1 MSRRYGWLMPLVAAL
16 VSAQACSSCRRSLS
30 VPDPVYRE
38 AVSAFYTGL
47 AALQTSQEV
56 LARQKFERVTAIVPD
71 EPAAWAN
78 LGLLMVRQQEVDGAL
93 QKLGKAA
100 DLAPTSG
107 AIQRMLGLAESRRGN
122 LPEAIK
128 HWSRAIELDPGDI
141 KSAFA
146 LAQET
151 ARQGGAQNEAA
162 AMTELQRL
170 LERSDNLAA
179 RLELARLA
187 AKRGDAAVFRQV
199 IAPLASV
206 SAGWPAEAQAQL
218 ASLQAAAGGDPRAA
232 ATRVVF
238 LKNLLLPVLS
248 YRRALAA
255 VTTPNDA
262 VGEPLAGFLALPNP
276 SAQPAAADQALAFAV
291 QPLSGQSPTAASW
304 VGPWSAGGDGAP
316 VAAVAGS
323 DGLSIDG
330 HRVEIKTDGKSA
342 APLLRDATPAGVVAA
357 DLNYDFKTDLVFAT
371 PHGIVVLR
379 QNDDGTFVD
388 ATKEAQLPAALTS
401 GAAYGVWAVDV
412 DLDGDLD
419 VVVAPS
425 SGAPVV
431 LRNNSDGT
439 FAPQTPFSGV
449 TGLRG
454 FAWADFDG
462 DGVPDAALLDHTGAV
477 HVLLNLRGSTFHDQT
492 LPSVVDHAIAVTA
505 ADVSGGSTL
514 DLVVLTAS
522 GSLLRVGRGAAGAQW
537 ESTTLAKLD
546 RLPGDATPGSIRL
559 MPADLDNNA
568 ATDLIVAGAAT
579 TRVLLGGPVGTLTLL
594 PATLP
599 LGVDGV
605 ADLDGDGRLD
615 LLGLDVSRQPARAV
629 SHGSKAYHWQVL
641 RPRAANT
648 HGDQRINSFGI
659 GGEVEVRTV
668 LQVQK
673 QTITSPV
680 VHVGLGEVTR
690 ADVIRIVWPNG
701 MLQSEFDKPADATVA
716 ASQRLKGS
724 CPWLFA
730 WDGREMA
737 FVTDLI
743 WRSPLGLRINA
754 QATADVLMTD
764 DRVKVPGSRLVP
776 RDGAYDLRI
785 TAELWETHFFD
796 LVSLQVVDHPAGTE
810 VFVDERFAVPP
821 PSLDPIVTGPV
832 RPFRAAHDDRG
843 VDVSAIVN
851 DRDDEHLDTAGRGAY
866 QGITRDHYVELEM
879 PDEAPREGPLWL
891 VAQGWIHPTDSSVN
905 VAIGQGSHVPPHGL
919 SLSVLDTT
927 GQFRVVQPNLG
938 FPAGKDKTV
947 LVDLSKVFV
956 PGAPRRIRLST
967 NLEIYWDRIGWAV
980 GQSGISIEPRTLPLL
995 SAMLRDRGFSVIGQR
1010 SPSSPER
1017 PRYAISGTAARWL
1030 DLEGFYT
1037 RFGDVRELLTRVDDR
1052 YVIMNAGD
1060 ELALQ
1065 FPAAAPP
1072 APGFVRDFIVVSD
1085 GWVKDGDYNTTF
1097 SRTVLPLPTH
1107 ATGRYATPPGR
1118 LQDDP
1123 VYRAHEQD
1131 FATYHTRYVTA
1142 ASAREALQAPSGAPR

>member
-1 MSRRYGWLMPLVAAL
+1 MAVAMAL
-16 VSAQACSSCRRSLS
+16 VGAQACSSCRRSLS
-30 VPDPVYRE
+30 VPEPVYRE

-56 LARQKFERVTAIVPD
+56 LARQKFERVTTIVPD

-78 LGLLMVRQQEVDGAL
+78 LGLLMVRQQEIDGAL
-93 QKLGKAA
+93 QKLRKAA
-100 DLAPTSG
+100 ELAPASG

-122 LPEAIK
+122 LPEAIT

-151 ARQGGAQNEAA
+151 ARQGGAENEAA

-187 AKRGDAAVFRQV
+187 AKRGDAQVFKQA
-199 IAPLASV
+199 IAPLTSL
-206 SAGWPAEAQAQL
+206 SSGWPPEAQAQL
-218 ASLQAAAGGDPRAA
+218 ASLQAASGGDPRAA

-262 VGEPLAGFLALPNP
+262 VGEPLMGFLALPNP
-276 SAQPAAADQALAFAV
+276 TAQPAAPDQALAFAV
-291 QPLSGQSPTAASW
+291 QPLTAGSTAPANW

-316 VAAVAGS
+316 VAAVAGT
-323 DGLSIDG
+323 DGLSING
-330 HRVEIKTDGKSA
+330 HPVDIKTDGKTP
-342 APLLRDATPAGVVAA
+342 APLLRDVVPAGVMSA

-371 PHGIVVLR
+371 PHGVVLLR

-388 ATKEAQLPAALTS
+388 VTKEAGLPAALTS
-401 GAAYGVWAVDV
+401 APAFGVWAADV

-419 VVVAPS
+419 GVVAPS
-425 SGAPVV
+425 SGAPIV
-431 LRNNSDGT
+431 LRNNSDGSFT
-439 FAPQTPFSGV
+439 PQTPFPGITGV
-449 TGLRG
+449 RG

-462 DGVPDAALLDHTGAV
+462 DGVPDAAVLDQEGAV
-477 HVLLNLRGSTFHDQT
+477 HVLLNLRGSTFHEQP
-492 LPSVVDHAIAVTA
+492 LPSGVDHGIALTA

-514 DLVVLTAS
+514 DLVVLTS
-522 GSLLRVGRGAAGAQW
+522 TGTLLRVGPATAGSQW
-537 ESTTLAKLD
+537 ESASLATLNP
-546 RLPGDATPGSIRL
+546 LPGDATPGSIRL
-559 MPADLDNNA
+559 IPADLDNNA
-568 ATDLIVAGAAT
+568 ATDLIVAGVAA

-594 PATLP
+594 PATLA
-599 LGVDGV
+599 LGVHGV
-605 ADLDGDGRLD
+605 ADLDGHGRLD
-615 LLGLDVSRQPARAV
+615 LLGLDSSRQPARAV

-641 RPRAANT
+641 RPRAAST

-680 VHVGLGEVTR
+680 VHIGLGEVTR

-701 MLQSEFDKPADATVA
+701 MLQSEFDKPADATVV

-730 WDGREMA
+730 WNGREMA

-754 QATADVLMTD
+754 QATADVVMTE
-764 DRVKVPGSRLVP
+764 DRVKVPGSSLVS
-776 RDGAYDLRI
+776 RDGVYDLRV

-796 LVSLQVVDHPAGTE
+796 LVSLQIVDHPAGTE
-810 VFVDERFAVPP
+810 VFVDERFAIPP

-843 VDVSAIVN
+843 TDVSAIV
-851 DRDDEHLDTAGRGAY
+851 DARDDVHLDTAGRGAY
-866 QGITRDHYVELEM
+866 QGITRDHYVELEL
-879 PDEAPREGPLWL
+879 PDEAPRDGPLWL
-891 VAQGWIHPTDSSVN
+891 VGQGWIHPTDSSVN
-905 VAIGQGSHVPPHGL
+905 VAIGQGSHAPPHGL
-919 SLSVLDTT
+919 SLSVPDAT
-927 GQFRVVQPNLG
+927 GRFRIVRPNLG

-956 PGAPRRIRLST
+956 TGAPRRIRLST

-980 GQSGISIEPRTLPLL
+980 GQPGVSIAPRTLPLS
-995 SAMLRDRGFSVIGQR
+995 SAILRGRGFSVTSQR

-1017 PRYAISGTAARWL
+1017 PRYALSGTTARWL
-1030 DLEGFYT
+1030 DLQGYYT
-1037 RFGDVRELLTRVDDR
+1037 RFGDVRELLTSVDDR

-1072 APGFVRDFIVVSD
+1072 PPGFVRDFIVVSD

-1131 FATYHTRYVTA
+1131 FATYHTRYVA
-1142 ASAREALQAPSGAPR
+1142 AAAVREALQASSGAPR